1 MYDAFNFRFS
11 FRWQKTDKRLMDGGF
26 LELNA
31 EETEAEVE
39 EFSREMY
46 KLSKVFTTKA
56 KQLKKDRDLGGG
68 VRGMRTC
75 THTCMFMSQS
85 PIGSSRGS

>member
-1 MYDAFNFRFS
+1 MSSSSKVDDTFTDEYFIVVY
-11 FRWQKTDKRLMDGGF
+11 RWQKTEKRLMDGGF

-46 KLSKVFTTKA
+46 KLTKVFTTKA
-56 KQLKKDRDLGGG
+56 KHMKKDRDLGGQ
-68 VRGMRTC
+68 VC
-75 THTCMFMSQS
+75 
-85 PIGSSRGS
+85 IVYV

>member
-1 MYDAFNFRFS
+1 
-11 FRWQKTDKRLMDGGF
+11 MDGGF

-39 EFSREMY
+39 EFSRDVY
-46 KLSKVFTTKA
+46 KLTKTFTTKA

-68 VRGMRTC
+68 VG
-75 THTCMFMSQS
+75 
-85 PIGSSRGS
+85 

>member
-1 MYDAFNFRFS
+1 
-11 FRWQKTDKRLMDGGF
+11 MDGGF

-46 KLSKVFTTKA
+46 KLSKIFTSKA

-68 VRGMRTC
+68 VRGIKTSHVHVLHMYC
-75 THTCMFMSQS
+75 SIHVCMY
-85 PIGSSRGS
+85 IVNVAYVNVHVHV